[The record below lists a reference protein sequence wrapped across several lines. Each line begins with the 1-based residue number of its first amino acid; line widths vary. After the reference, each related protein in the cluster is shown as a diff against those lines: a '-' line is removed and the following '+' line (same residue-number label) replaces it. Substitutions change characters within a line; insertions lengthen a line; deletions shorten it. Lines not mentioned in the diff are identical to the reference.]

1 MGILEFEVIILKP
14 SNYNKI
20 LNQKN
25 LFYFLQWKPFKNDE
39 KWFLF
44 HLKTFLVLKILK
56 FSSRI
61 FDYAEKTH

>member
-25 LFYFLQWKPFKNDE
+25 LFYLLQWKPFKNDE
-39 KWFLF
+39 KWSLF

>member
-25 LFYFLQWKPFKNDE
+25 LFYLLQIKLFKNDK

-44 HLKTFLVLKILK
+44 HFENFFGSQDIKI
-56 FSSRI
+56 FV
-61 FDYAEKTH
+61 